1 MAIRIQRREFF
12 VKLGAAAA
20 WPRPLA
26 AQEDRIQRVGAL
38 IAYSEGDPEA
48 QAWLAAFRQQFHKL
62 GWIEGR
68 NVRVDT
74 RWATDVESR
83 QRFAK
88 ELVAL
93 RPNVILTHT
102 TSATVAVQQETRII
116 PIVFVQVSDPI
127 GSGLVAGLP
136 RPGGNITGF
145 ITMEPAMAGK
155 WVELL
160 KEIAPHVARVASL
173 FNPTTAAPYIS
184 GYLSYFK
191 AAATSL
197 AVESVLAPVHDRSE
211 LESIVAAQAHQA
223 SCGLIVMPDPS
234 MTAYRA
240 EIIAL
245 ADRYRLPVISPY
257 RYYTEFG
264 GLLSYGNDI
273 RDNYQRAA
281 TYVDRI
287 LKGEKPSDLPVQI
300 PVKFELAIN
309 LKTAKALGLTV
320 PPRLLALA
328 DEVIE

>member
-1 MAIRIQRREFF
+1 MAIHIQRRELI
-12 VKLGAAAA
+12 VTLCGAAAA
-20 WPRPLA
+20 WPRPLC

-38 IAYSEGDPEA
+38 IAYSESDPEA

-68 NVRVDT
+68 NIRVDT

-127 GSGLVAGLP
+127 GSGLVASLP

-160 KEIAPHVARVASL
+160 KEIAPHVARAASL
-173 FNPTTAAPYIS
+173 FNPTTAAPYIG

-191 AAATSL
+191 AAATSFGVD
-197 AVESVLAPVHDRSE
+197 AVLAPVHDRSE

-240 EIIAL
+240 
-245 ADRYRLPVISPY
+245 
-257 RYYTEFG
+257 
-264 GLLSYGNDI
+264 
-273 RDNYQRAA
+273 
-281 TYVDRI
+281 
-287 LKGEKPSDLPVQI
+287 
-300 PVKFELAIN
+300 
-309 LKTAKALGLTV
+309 
-320 PPRLLALA
+320 
-328 DEVIE
+328 